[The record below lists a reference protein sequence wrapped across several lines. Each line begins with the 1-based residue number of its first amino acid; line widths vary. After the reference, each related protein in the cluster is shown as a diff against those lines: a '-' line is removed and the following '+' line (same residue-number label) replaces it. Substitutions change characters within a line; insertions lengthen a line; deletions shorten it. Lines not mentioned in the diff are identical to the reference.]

1 MPSNKN
7 FGYTFFLIFL
17 LIEVVRYYFFREFN
31 FFSYIFLALS
41 LIFLILTIFFSNS
54 LSLLNKIWFKIAIL
68 IGRVTNPIILFFLYF
83 VLFFPVGIILKILKY
98 DALQLNFNKR
108 SFWNV
113 VNEKKFNGN
122 SLEDQ
127 F

>member
-54 LSLLNKIWFKIAIL
+54 LSLLNKILFKIAIL

-83 VLFFPVGIILKILKY
+83 VLFFPVGIIIKILKY
-98 DALQLNFNKR
+98 DALQLNFNKK
-108 SFWNV
+108 SF
-113 VNEKKFNGN
+113 
-122 SLEDQ
+122 
-127 F
+127 

>member
-17 LIEVVRYYFFREFN
+17 LIEVVRYYFIREFN
-31 FFSYIFLALS
+31 FFSYIFIALS

-54 LSLLNKIWFKIAIL
+54 LSLLNKLWFKIGIF
-68 IGRVTNPIILFFLYF
+68 IGRITNPIILFFLYF
-83 VLFFPVGIILKILKY
+83 ILFFPVGIILKILKY
-98 DALQLNFNKR
+98 DALQLDFNKK

>member
-98 DALQLNFNKR
+98 DALQLNFNKK